1 MAAIE
6 LIFLLICKMLAWISK
21 ILVIFNAYFCTT
33 KLKILHKQICLL
45 ENYTRLTYNKVN
57 NNLFKKYDSLQKTD
71 LVLLITVIYLVRKLY
86 DKKFIPI
93 TSKNFAVM
101 KYMFKYKISGFH
113 ALFSSSTSVYTVFI
127 T

>member
-45 ENYTRLTYNKVN
+45 ENYTQLTYNKVN
-57 NNLFKKYDSLQKTD
+57 NNLYKKYDSLQKTD

-93 TSKNFAVM
+93 TSKKFAVM
-101 KYMFKYKISGFH
+101 KYMFKYKISGFQ
-113 ALFSSSTSVYTVFI
+113 ALFSSSTSIYTVFI

>member
-21 ILVIFNAYFCTT
+21 ILVIFNACFCTT

-57 NNLFKKYDSLQKTD
+57 NNLYKKYDSLQKTD

-101 KYMFKYKISGFH
+101 KYMYKYKISGFH
-113 ALFSSSTSVYTVFI
+113 ALFSSSTSIYI
-127 T
+127 QYL

>member
-113 ALFSSSTSVYTVFI
+113 TLFSSSTSIYTVFI